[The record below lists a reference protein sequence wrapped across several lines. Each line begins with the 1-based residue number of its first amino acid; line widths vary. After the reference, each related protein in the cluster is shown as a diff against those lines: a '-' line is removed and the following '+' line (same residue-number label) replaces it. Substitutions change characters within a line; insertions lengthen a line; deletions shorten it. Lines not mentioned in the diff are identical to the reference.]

1 MDAAYHAA
9 GLQKICR
16 VCGESLA
23 RAFRVHY
30 GCAEPKHARN
40 LRKVFEI
47 DVLTDESTV
56 HPPNFCHKC
65 QNIIYT
71 TIKRV
76 EDGRDYTPRLTLFD
90 GWVEHTDEA
99 CSVCRHIAAVQRGG
113 ARKKTKGGRP
123 AEGSCMSAM
132 RHIRTVAPPSFFPD
146 VSGQVYLAGDS
157 PVALSDLECPIC
169 TNILDRPIELVT
181 CGSHVCAACCCEW
194 LKVTNT
200 LSCPS
205 CYGDH
210 FHTFST
216 IRLGSTLVLKLVGGL
231 LTECRECKQ
240 AVKVADYRAHRCNTH
255 TQSPSEVRV
264 EDVLQRPLSAPLTPI
279 ERQLQSSLARRS
291 MATSPEENNILRIG
305 TGGQVYTNI
314 IHP

>member
-23 RAFRVHY
+23 RAYRVHY
-30 GCAEPKHARN
+30 GCARN
-40 LRKVFEI
+40 LQKVFEI

-56 HPPNFCHKC
+56 HPPNFCHEC

-71 TIKRV
+71 TIKRA

-99 CSVCRHIAAVQRGG
+99 CSVCRHIAAVQRGR
-113 ARKKTKGGRP
+113 ARKKTKGGRST
-123 AEGSCMSAM
+123 EGSCMSAM

-157 PVALSDLECPIC
+157 PVALPDLECPIY

-181 CGSHVCAACCCEW
+181 CGSHVCA

-210 FHTFST
+210 FHPFST
-216 IRLGSTLVLKLVGGL
+216 IRSGSTLVLKLVVGL

-240 AVKVADYRAHRCNTH
+240 AVKVADYRAHCCNTY
-255 TQSPSEVRV
+255 TQSPSERH
-264 EDVLQRPLSAPLTPI
+264 LSAPLTPI
-279 ERQLQSSLARRS
+279 ERQQSSLARRS